1 MGLRIKSGKA
11 LIFLGEFIKSL
22 AVVMMNPDNLIEFGR
37 RSYSK
42 PGAVSSFSDRKLL
55 EDGLCM
61 DEERMLKNTSL
72 KSGKILVLGVGG
84 GREAIALAKMGY
96 EVTGTDFVEE
106 MCNSALRNGEK
117 AGVKFN
123 VVTQEMSAPDFPPG
137 SFDIAWLSV
146 GMYSS
151 IPSRKKRIS
160 FLKQINSI
168 LKPGGYFILQF
179 HWQDKKKFS
188 PVKETLKGFLGI
200 IFFGNFRY
208 ETGDSLWRDKEF
220 LHFFHDEKLLRSEL
234 NESGMDINLLEIP
247 DLVIRGNAV
256 LHKRENGKQ

>member
-1 MGLRIKSGKA
+1 MSLRIKSGKL
-11 LIFLGEFIKSL
+11 LISIGEFIKSL

-42 PGAVSSFSDRKLL
+42 PVAVSSFSDRRLL
-55 EDGLCM
+55 EDGLFM
-61 DEERMLKNTSL
+61 DEERMLKNTFL
-72 KSGKILVLGVGG
+72 NSGKILILGVGG

-123 VVTQEMSAPDFPPG
+123 VVTQEMSAPDFPPR

-168 LKPGGYFILQF
+168 LKTGGYFILQF
-179 HWQDKKKFS
+179 HWKDKKKFS
-188 PVKETLKGFLGI
+188 PVKETLKRFFGI

-208 ETGDSLWRDKEF
+208 ETGDSLWGDKEF

-234 NESGMDINLLEIP
+234 NESGMDIVLLEIP

-256 LHKRENGKQ
+256 LHKRENGTQ